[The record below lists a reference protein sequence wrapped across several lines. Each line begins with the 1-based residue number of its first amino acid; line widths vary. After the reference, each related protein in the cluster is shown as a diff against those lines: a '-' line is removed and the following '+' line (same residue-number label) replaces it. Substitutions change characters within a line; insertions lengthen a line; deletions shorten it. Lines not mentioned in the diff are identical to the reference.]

1 MSDSEGAPPDARDLL
16 RKYDLHP
23 KRAFSQNF
31 LIQSG
36 AVARIADAVAELGE
50 EVVELGPGL
59 GALTHALLA
68 RECRVAA
75 VELDRDMVHVLS
87 REYGHDERLQV
98 IEADAAEFDLRDY
111 AVTRG
116 SKLVVTGNLP
126 YQATGAI
133 VRRLVDDRDAIVGAV
148 LMVQKEV
155 RDRLIAEPDHRE
167 YGALTVFVQAAF
179 EVETVCRLRPGSF
192 YPAPK
197 VESAVVRLL
206 AREAPLAE
214 ENDDFRAVVR
224 AAFQTRRKTL
234 RNALRNLGD
243 PERAARALQ
252 SAEIDPGRRG
262 ETLSIA
268 EFARL
273 AEHWASAG

>member
-1 MSDSEGAPPDARDLL
+1 MSDAEAKPPDPRDLL

-31 LIQSG
+31 LVQSS
-36 AVARIADAVAELGE
+36 AVAQIADAVAELGR

-59 GALTHALLA
+59 GSLTHALLV
-68 RECRVAA
+68 RGCRVAA

-87 REYGHDERLQV
+87 REYADEDRLQL
-98 IEADAAEFDLRDY
+98 IEADAAKFDLRSH
-111 AVTRG
+111 AAATG
-116 SKLVVTGNLP
+116 CKLVVAGNLP

-133 VRRLVDDRDAIVGAV
+133 MRRVVDDREALVGAV

-155 RDRLIAEPDHRE
+155 RDRLVAEPGHKE
-167 YGALTVFVQAAF
+167 YGALTVFVRAVF
-179 EVETVCRLRPGSF
+179 GVETVCRLRPGSF

-197 VESAVVRLL
+197 VESTVIRLL
-206 AREAPLAE
+206 PRQTPLVE
-214 ENDDFRAVVR
+214 ENEAFRAVVR

-234 RNALRNLGD
+234 RNALQNLGD
-243 PERAARALQ
+243 PDRVARALRF
-252 SAEIDPGRRG
+252 AEIDPSRRG
-262 ETLSIA
+262 ETLSIT

-273 AEHWASAG
+273 AEQWSAAR

>member
-1 MSDSEGAPPDARDLL
+1 MNDSDGAPPDARDLL
-16 RKYDLHP
+16 RKYDLRP
-23 KRAFSQNF
+23 KRRYSQNF
-31 LIQSG
+31 LIQPG
-36 AVARIADAVAELGE
+36 ALARIADAVTELGT

-59 GALTHALLA
+59 GALTHALLN
-68 RECRVAA
+68 RGCRVAA

-87 REYGHDERLQV
+87 HEYDHAERLQI
-98 IEADAAEFDLRDY
+98 IEADAAEFSLRDHS
-111 AVTRG
+111 ANRG

-126 YQATGAI
+126 YRATGAI
-133 VRRLVDDRDAIVGAV
+133 VRRVVDDRDAIVGAV

-155 RDRLIAEPDHRE
+155 RDRLIAKPGHKD
-167 YGALTVFVQAAF
+167 YGALTVFVQAVFA
-179 EVETVCRLRPGSF
+179 VETVCRLRPGSF

-197 VESAVVRLL
+197 VESAVVRLRP
-206 AREAPLAE
+206 REVPLAD

-234 RNALRNLGD
+234 RNALGNLGD

-252 SAEIDPGRRG
+252 SAGIEPSRRG

-273 AEHWASAG
+273 AEHWGAAR

>member
-1 MSDSEGAPPDARDLL
+1 MSDPKGAPPDARDLL
-16 RKYDLHP
+16 RKYDLRP

-31 LIQSG
+31 LIQPG
-36 AVARIADAVAELGE
+36 TVAQIADAVAELGR

-59 GALTHALLA
+59 GALTCALLA
-68 RECRVAA
+68 RGCFVFA
-75 VELDRDMVHVLS
+75 VELDRDMVHVLT
-87 REYGHDERLQV
+87 REYGHEERLRIV
-98 IEADAAEFDLRDY
+98 EADAAEFDLRGH
-111 AVTRG
+111 AVTQR
-116 SKLVVTGNLP
+116 SKLIVTGNLP

-133 VRRLVDDRDAIVGAV
+133 LRRVVDDRDAVLGAV

-155 RDRLIAEPDHRE
+155 RDRLIAEPGHKE
-167 YGALTVFVQAAF
+167 YGALTVFTRAVF
-179 EVETVCRLRPGSF
+179 EIETVCRLRPGSF

-206 AREAPLAE
+206 PRETPLAD

-243 PERAARALQ
+243 PDRAARALQ
-252 SAEIDPGRRG
+252 SAEIDPTRRG

-273 AEHWASAG
+273 AQHWASAG

>member
-1 MSDSEGAPPDARDLL
+1 MSDPEGASPDARDLL

-31 LIQSG
+31 LIQPR
-36 AVARIADAVAELGE
+36 AVARIANATAELGR

-59 GALTHALLA
+59 GALTHALLV
-68 RECRVAA
+68 RGCVVSA
-75 VELDRDMVHVLS
+75 VELDRDMVRVLVH
-87 REYGHDERLQV
+87 EYGNEARLQV
-98 IEADAAEFDLRDY
+98 IEADAAEFDLRGH
-111 AVTRG
+111 AATRG

-133 VRRLVDDRDAIVGAV
+133 LRRVVEHRDAVLGAV

-155 RDRLIAEPDHRE
+155 RDRLIAEPGRKE
-167 YGALTVFVQAAF
+167 YGALTVFAQAVF
-179 EVETVCRLRPGSF
+179 EIETVCRLRPGSF
-192 YPAPK
+192 YPPPK

-206 AREAPLAE
+206 PREAPLAE

-234 RNALRNLGD
+234 RNAMRNLGD
-243 PERAARALQ
+243 ADRAARALQ
-252 SAEIDPGRRG
+252 AAEIDPARRG
-262 ETLSIA
+262 ETLSIT

-273 AEHWASAG
+273 AQEWASTS

>member
-31 LIQSG
+31 LIQAG
-36 AVARIADAVAELGE
+36 AIARIADAVTELGQ

-68 RECRVAA
+68 RGCRVTA
-75 VELDRDMVHVLS
+75 VELDRDMIHVLR
-87 REYGHDERLQV
+87 REYAGEESLQV
-98 IEADAAEFDLRDY
+98 VEADAAEFDLRSH
-111 AVTRG
+111 AETQG
-116 SKLVVTGNLP
+116 SKLVLTGNLP
-126 YQATGAI
+126 YRATGAI
-133 VRRLVDDRDAIVGAV
+133 VRRVVDDRDAVVGAV

-155 RDRLIAEPDHRE
+155 RDRLIAEPGHKE
-167 YGALTVFVQAAF
+167 YGALTVFVQAVF

-197 VESAVVRLL
+197 VDSTVVRLL
-206 AREAPLAE
+206 PREAPLAE
-214 ENDDFRAVVR
+214 ETDALRAVVR

-243 PERAARALQ
+243 PDRAARALQ
-252 SAEIDPGRRG
+252 SAEIDPARRG

-273 AEHWASAG
+273 AEHWTSAG

>member
-1 MSDSEGAPPDARDLL
+1 MSSADPTAPDARDLL

-31 LIQSG
+31 LVQPG
-36 AVARIADAVAELGE
+36 AIAQIADAVAELGR

-59 GALTHALLA
+59 GSLTHALLG
-68 RECRVAA
+68 RGCRVAA

-87 REYGHDERLQV
+87 REYADQERLQV
-98 IEADAAEFDLRDY
+98 IEADAAKFDLRSH
-111 AVTRG
+111 ASARG

-133 VRRLVDDRDAIVGAV
+133 MRRVVDDREALVGAV

-155 RDRLIAEPDHRE
+155 RDRLVAEPAHKE
-167 YGALTVFVQAAF
+167 YGALTVFIQAAF

-197 VESAVVRLL
+197 VESTVVRLL
-206 AREAPLAE
+206 PRERPLAE
-214 ENDDFRAVVR
+214 ENEAFRAVVR

-243 PERAARALQ
+243 PDRVAQALR
-252 SAEIDPGRRG
+252 SAEIDPSRRG

-273 AEHWASAG
+273 AEHWSAAG